1 MNVEVAPAAA
11 RTGPRLLA
19 RLGWR
24 ELFSPRYIAGAAA
37 HVARLI
43 RRDPVL
49 RAIFVILLAIDAT
62 LMLLHWYRELGLDST
77 YPIAFLDVAKL
88 NMIRHDSYVT
98 SVDLV
103 KSAATVMF
111 LVVAWIATRAVA
123 YLCIGLAYA
132 IVILFGTTVFHADL
146 GVRIARY
153 TGLASVYPEMGDHMA
168 EGIVLAIIGAALL
181 LLIALGILRSRGI
194 HSVFAAAMVVA
205 IIALGFFAGGMDLF
219 HALIFFE
226 MQNYVHIIA
235 FVEEAGEALAQTM
248 GCVFAAA
255 IARRCAFGRP

>member
-1 MNVEVAPAAA
+1 MNIEVAPAAA
-11 RTGPRLLA
+11 GARPRLLA
-19 RLGWR
+19 ALGWR
-24 ELFSPRYIAGAAA
+24 ELFSPRYLAGAAT

-43 RRDPVL
+43 RRDPVP
-49 RAIFVILLAIDAT
+49 RAILVTLLAIDAT

-103 KSAATVMF
+103 KSAATAAF

-123 YLCIGLAYA
+123 YLSIGLAYA
-132 IVILFGTTVFHADL
+132 IVIVFGTTVFHVDL

-153 TGLASVYPEMGDHMA
+153 TGLANLYPEMGDHMA
-168 EGIVLAIIGAALL
+168 EGVVLAIIGAVLL
-181 LLIALGILRSRGI
+181 LLIALGVVRSRGI
-194 HSVFAAAMVVA
+194 HSVFAVAMAVA
-205 IIALGFFAGGMDLF
+205 IVALGFFAGGMDLF

-226 MQNYVHIIA
+226 LQDYVHILA
-235 FVEEAGEALAQTM
+235 FVEEAGEALAQTT
-248 GCVFAAA
+248 GCVFAVA
-255 IARRCAFGRP
+255 IARRCAGRRP